1 MILLVPSDY
10 TLALNATVYYA
21 DIFSDYPL
29 NTPVFR
35 IRAIVRS
42 NDHFNLFISLSQT
55 AQINDIFE
63 FDDSTPDDDR
73 IDIAI
78 DDLIQLEEDVFVF
91 DATINLVQDPATTFE
106 ESDYPVNLDVDISL
120 VGLYPPSTALQR
132 VSRAT
137 GVIRNAPGILYI
149 YIYYIYNATENCK

>member
-1 MILLVPSDY
+1 MI
-10 TLALNATVYYA
+10 ALNATVYYA

-35 IRAIVRS
+35 IRAIVSS

-73 IDIAI
+73 IDIAV
-78 DDLIQLEEDVFVF
+78 DDLIPLGDVYVF
-91 DATINLVQDPATTFE
+91 DATINLVQDPSTTFE
-106 ESDYPVNLDVDISL
+106 ESDYPVNLDIDISL

-137 GVIRNAPGILYI
+137 GVIRNSMKDNLLVLNVYI
-149 YIYYIYNATENCK
+149 IIT